1 MLGTQCSIGARARQ
15 LFSDPQ
21 HKPGEKTSP
30 VQCVLLCTQSTPVAA
45 FRLSMMMVE
54 LTQTLLHHDLSA
66 HMTHISI
73 RSQASVTGNR
83 KTPALAV
90 NPTSNHPT
98 SKSQAI

>member
-1 MLGTQCSIGARARQ
+1 
-15 LFSDPQ
+15 
-21 HKPGEKTSP
+21 
-30 VQCVLLCTQSTPVAA
+30 
-45 FRLSMMMVE
+45 MMVE

-98 SKSQAI
+98 STSQAKTETIFKTKLQTNNSQSDKNPKLRNEHMAES